1 MATKAD
7 ATLVNLALKESVADI
22 PKFNTEATIK
32 SMALPGMVT
41 DALSSMIQ
49 GEIDEYKA
57 ENKKQNDLK
66 DAVMD
71 KFTKDADRINLY
83 LSKYERGGKEAAMHE
98 QIYNNTFDYIEE
110 LKSEY
115 EQYNTVGD
123 DDTSENKKK
132 RMEILGKL
140 NSAKD
145 EVVAL
150 RSYVLGIAKLGG
162 DANGG
167 SALSKTNI
175 NTVDLFV
182 MDEVINM
189 DGDYKNVKQRWDK
202 DKNEMIF
209 DVTLPDEFFN
219 KLTPEEQKKGRVRTM
234 SAREMKEKFDDALI
248 PEEIESQLL
257 EQRNKYISAAQK
269 GVTNFGPLQD
279 AADKTADI
287 LGNNKSA
294 ASYVFMNRQ
303 DGEPSQGFPAPGG
316 STEKWKKGSW
326 ANALEAHPALN
337 GKYKVYGTTVE
348 HDISASTKQEVIDD
362 LIKTGQISKSD
373 VDTDGKD
380 GVSAGEYEAFMVGAN
395 RDKVI
400 DALVNHK
407 NPAYDHEL
415 SVKEYSNWKAK
426 LNKARF
432 DQNQKP
438 KSSSGR
444 PGKEM
449 VFGMVADD
457 TQFTIQDNRGASNY
471 IRGRDIANTV
481 ETYKNIM
488 AQGSG
493 VFSPYD
499 GEVYK
504 YENNN
509 WFRRQKDDSY
519 KQTKPISIYS
529 NLKWDTNPQIMK
541 YLGGAISESKTNVL
555 DKAIAQPEI
564 PASLKDLNR
573 KKVEIANDQSLSNEE
588 KQAKIK
594 ELEELYKKQK

>member
-7 ATLVNLALKESVADI
+7 ATLVNLALKESLADM
-22 PKFNTEATIK
+22 PKFNTEATIQ

-49 GEIDEYKA
+49 GKIDEYKA

-145 EVVAL
+145 EVIAL

-175 NTVDLFV
+175 GTADLSV
-182 MDEVINM
+182 INEVINM
-189 DGDYKNVKQRWDK
+189 DGDYSNVKQRWDK
-202 DKNEMIF
+202 GKNEMIF
-209 DVTLPDEFFN
+209 DVTLPDEIFN
-219 KLTPEEQKKGRVRTM
+219 NLTPEEQKKGRVRTM

-257 EQRNKYISAAQK
+257 DQRNKYISAAQK
-269 GVTNFGPLQD
+269 GVTNFGTLQD
-279 AADKTADI
+279 AADKTKDI

-294 ASYVFMNRQ
+294 ASYIFMNRQ
-303 DGEPSQGFPAPGG
+303 DGEPSEGFNAPGG
-316 STEKWKKGSW
+316 QSGKWQPGSW

-348 HDISASTKQEVIDD
+348 HDISAGTKQEVIDD

-438 KSSSGR
+438 KSPSGR

-457 TQFTIQDNRGASNY
+457 TQFTIQDNRGVSNY

-493 VFSPYD
+493 IFSPYD

-509 WFRRQKDDSY
+509 WFRRQQDGSY

-529 NLKWDTNPQIMK
+529 QLKWDTNPQIMK

>member
-98 QIYNNTFDYIEE
+98 QIYNNTFDYIED

-348 HDISASTKQEVIDD
+348 HDISADTKQEVIDD

-432 DQNQKP
+432 DQNQKQ
-438 KSSSGR
+438 KSPSGR

-573 KKVEIANDQSLSNEE
+573 KKVEIANDQSLSVEE

-594 ELEELYKKQK
+594 EIEELYKKQK